1 MWCSCEDYRAFV
13 DFISDFPRFQFASFK
28 WTEWRNVKVK
38 LRIWFEDP
46 DCSRLLA
53 TDHFS
58 RNFWTRIAISGPEV
72 ITISDSVLSGEII
85 TISDDDEPHE
95 SQSNPVPARLPH
107 NRQYDGIP
115 EVIYDLPEDWISSD
129 MMDLDPSSAD
139 EIGSEAL
146 STTTF
151 ADNSIIN
158 SYLPPENNSLEFY
171 NRVNRAEL
179 GYQLTRSANYSQPLE
194 QQVSN
199 LDIVDYSRRDSGV
212 DIVSNDC

>member
-1 MWCSCEDYRAFV
+1 
-13 DFISDFPRFQFASFK
+13 
-28 WTEWRNVKVK
+28 
-38 LRIWFEDP
+38 
-46 DCSRLLA
+46 
-53 TDHFS
+53 
-58 RNFWTRIAISGPEV
+58 
-72 ITISDSVLSGEII
+72 
-85 TISDDDEPHE
+85 
-95 SQSNPVPARLPH
+95 
-107 NRQYDGIP
+107 
-115 EVIYDLPEDWISSD
+115 